1 MKRYLTF
8 YTLLFSCFFWS
19 QKIIYP
25 TYTYKKDL
33 NSITLE
39 RTDDIYFGYKQIQYI
54 GYIQKTIEIEY
65 VDADRYNNLLVKN
78 YRTKNF
84 ESLNTEFKKRQYKN
98 LKIFVDV
105 SQKTPLSR
113 IDYDTT
119 KIKASEYDAKIDSL
133 NSGFKISDDI
143 PLMTTYYD
151 EFPITIYNLEKRER
165 IIGFGNNVALELEAL
180 DKNHK
185 WQKISHFRKYRCG
198 TGIKYFVIK
207 PQEIATVFEPRLS
220 GNFKTKLRYRLGNIL
235 SNEFEGN
242 INDKYLKN

>member
-1 MKRYLTF
+1 MKKHLAF

-33 NSITLE
+33 NNITLE
-39 RTDDIYFGYKQIQYI
+39 RTDDVYFDYNQIQYI
-54 GYIQKTIEIEY
+54 GNIQKNIELEY
-65 VDADRYNNLLVKN
+65 VDANRHNNLLAKN

-84 ESLNTEFKKRQYKN
+84 ESLNNEFKKRQYKN
-98 LKIFVDV
+98 LKILVDI
-105 SQKTPLSR
+105 SQKMPLSR
-113 IDYDTT
+113 TDVDTT
-119 KIKASEYDAKIDSL
+119 KMEVSEYDAKIDSL
-133 NSGFKISDDI
+133 NAGFKISDDL
-143 PLMTTYYD
+143 PLVTTYYD
-151 EFPITIYNLEKRER
+151 GFPVTIYNLEKRER
-165 IIGFGNNVALELEAL
+165 IIGFGNNAALELEAL

-185 WQKISHFRKYRCG
+185 WQKISNFRKYSCG
-198 TGIKYFVIK
+198 TGIKYFVLK

-242 INDKYLKN
+242 INDKYFKN